1 MNKFHLILFFFATIF
16 ISSCSSGQPKEGFVS
31 VNPKEFS
38 EKLEK
43 TTEANLIDVRTPEEF
58 ADGHLKNA
66 KNINWKGDDFGKQVA
81 ELDKSKPIFIYC
93 LSGGRSTAAANLLSK
108 EGFTDIIEMDGGMMK
123 WRSEKMPET
132 KDATASKDSG
142 MTKKQFDALLATDKV
157 VLVDFY
163 AVWCAPC
170 KKMEPY
176 LKEIAEDLKDK
187 VTVIR
192 IDVDK
197 NQELALELNVN
208 ALPTLMVYKNKV
220 MTWEKV
226 GYVEKAVVV
235 EKL

>member
-1 MNKFHLILFFFATIF
+1 MNKIHSILFFFATIF
-16 ISSCSSGQPKEGFVS
+16 VSSCIGQSTEGFVS
-31 VNPKEFS
+31 VKPQEFS

-43 TTEANLIDVRTPEEF
+43 SPEAILIDVRTPQEY

-66 KNINWKGDDFGKQVA
+66 TNINWNGDDFGKQVA

-93 LSGGRSTAAANLLSK
+93 LSGGRSKAAANFLK
-108 EGFTDIIEMDGGMMK
+108 QEGFTDIVEMDGGMMK

-132 KDATASKDSG
+132 KEAGSSKNTG
-142 MTKKQFDALLATDKV
+142 MTMQDFEKMVDTDKV

-163 AVWCAPC
+163 AVWCKPC

-176 LKEIAEDLKDK
+176 LKEIAEEMKDK
-187 VTVIR
+187 VLVLR
-192 IDVDK
+192 IDADE
-197 NQELALELNVN
+197 NSELAMQMNVN

-220 MTWEKV
+220 KTWENV
-226 GYVEKAVVV
+226 GFVEKAVVL